1 MRHNRKIIFLVIF
14 LLLAPVSLPYGFSF
28 SNKSVKNNLI
38 SHAELCCCGN
48 DVNTCSDCC
57 CSTDSSAAGKGYHRE
72 SGGSHRSDNTDKRL
86 FIINYYCGGGANDIF
101 VAPELNY
108 FVSLSSNDNYQT
120 VANSNETITLRH
132 RGPRLTPPYKP
143 PKS

>member
-1 MRHNRKIIFLVIF
+1 MFL
-14 LLLAPVSLPYGFSF
+14 SYGFSF
-28 SNKSVKNNLI
+28 SKKSVKGNLV

-48 DVNTCSDCC
+48 DINTCSDCC
-57 CSTDSSAAGKGYHRE
+57 CSIDSAAAGKDYHTE
-72 SGGSHRSDNTDKRL
+72 SDGPHDLDNTGKRL
-86 FIINYYCGGGANDIF
+86 FITNFCGGGSHDIF

-108 FVSLSSNDNYQT
+108 FVSLSYYEDYLPAT
-120 VANSNETITLRH
+120 ISNETITLRH